1 MARKSAMEWNGFAG
15 THGYADNTMQEM
27 RQVVSKAKRCKMFFR
42 NKQPL
47 VC

>member
-1 MARKSAMEWNGFAG
+1 
-15 THGYADNTMQEM
+15 
-27 RQVVSKAKRCKMFFR
+27 VSKAKRCKMLFR